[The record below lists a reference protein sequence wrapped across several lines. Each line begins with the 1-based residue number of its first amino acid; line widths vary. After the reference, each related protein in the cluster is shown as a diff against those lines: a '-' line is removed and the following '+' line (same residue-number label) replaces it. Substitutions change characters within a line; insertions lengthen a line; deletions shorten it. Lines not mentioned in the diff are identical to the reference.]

1 MDSTVSLKHSFVL
14 LTCLLIAPAMAQE
27 AAAPAAP
34 AKPKVVYHGSD
45 QDIVTNYVTTGQ
57 KSLGY
62 VRVTMELMVKNEKF
76 LPMIEHHDPL
86 IQDAIVAVFGK
97 EQENQIKSLTG
108 REEIRIKILKRLN
121 ELLKKETGQELLQ
134 DVLFT
139 KYLYQ

>member
-34 AKPKVVYHGSD
+34 AKPKVVYHGFD